1 MNEAEFT
8 HPFRQRLTRTQRLVV
23 KFGSGMLVASDHRL
37 DEHRMESL
45 VRSLVNL
52 LDRGI
57 KIVIVTSGAVA
68 AGAPIL
74 GLARKAKT
82 IPQKQACAAIGQS
95 LLMAVYERLFSERG
109 HHTAQILLTQDDVRH
124 RQRYLNAKN
133 TLETLLSE
141 GIVPIVNEN
150 DTVVVEEIKF
160 GDNDQLSAQVA
171 ALVGADLLLL
181 LSTVA
186 GLFEKNPGQGESL
199 EKPIPFVERIRTS
212 HFNYAQDQLKP
223 TSISSGGM
231 KSKLMAIEKAG
242 QYGIPAVLASGLEE
256 GIIDR
261 VVSGY
266 EEGTLFLPSEDRLS
280 ARKYWIMHTLA
291 PRGTLT
297 VDSGAVRVLR
307 EQGKSLLP
315 IGITGVE
322 GNFRSGDC
330 VRIVGP
336 DGLEFAHGLT
346 YYNSQ
351 EVASIRGRRSEEIES
366 KLGYRYYDEVI
377 HRDNLVLIR

>member
-1 MNEAEFT
+1 M
-8 HPFRQRLTRTQRLVV
+8 RQRLTRTQRLVV
-23 KFGSGMLVASDHRL
+23 KFGSGMLVGRHHRL
-37 DEHRMESL
+37 DEPRMESLVESL
-45 VRSLVNL
+45 VRSL
-52 LDRGI
+52 DRGI
-57 KIVIVTSGAVA
+57 KVVIVSSGAVA

-95 LLMAVYERLFSERG
+95 LLMAVYEKLFSKRG
-109 HHTAQILLTQDDVRH
+109 HHTAQILLTQDDVRN
-124 RQRYLNAKN
+124 RQRYLNARN
-133 TLETLLSE
+133 TFETLLSE
-141 GIVPIVNEN
+141 GIVPVVNEN

-171 ALVGADLLLL
+171 ALIGADLLLL

-186 GLFEKNPGQGESL
+186 GLYEMNPVPGRDL
-199 EKPIPFVERIRTS
+199 EKPIPLVERIRPS
-212 HFNYAQDQLKP
+212 HFSFAQDQLKP

-231 KSKLMAIEKAG
+231 TSKLMAIEKAG
-242 QYGIPAVLASGLEE
+242 QYGIPAVLASGLER

-261 VVSGY
+261 VISGE

-291 PRGTLT
+291 PRGTVT

-315 IGITGVE
+315 IGIIGVE
-322 GNFRSGDC
+322 GNFRPGDS

-346 YYNSQ
+346 YYSSR
-351 EVASIRGRRSEEIES
+351 EIASIRGCRSEDIES
-366 KLGYRYYDEVI
+366 RLGYRYYDEVI

>member
-1 MNEAEFT
+1 MNEAGFT
-8 HPFRQRLTRTQRLVV
+8 HPMRQRLTRTQRLVV
-23 KFGSGMLVASDHRL
+23 KFGSGMLVGRHHRL
-37 DEHRMESL
+37 DEPRMESL
-45 VRSLVNL
+45 VESLVRL

-57 KIVIVTSGAVA
+57 KVVIVSSGAVA

-95 LLMAVYERLFSERG
+95 LLMAVYEKLFSKRG
-109 HHTAQILLTQDDVRH
+109 HHTAQILLTQDDVRN
-124 RQRYLNAKN
+124 RQRYLNARN
-133 TLETLLSE
+133 TFETLLSE
-141 GIVPIVNEN
+141 GIVPVVNEN

-171 ALVGADLLLL
+171 ALIGADLLLL

-186 GLFEKNPGQGESL
+186 GLYEMNPVPGRDL
-199 EKPIPFVERIRTS
+199 EKPIPLVERIRPS
-212 HFNYAQDQLKP
+212 HFSFAQDQLKP

-231 KSKLMAIEKAG
+231 TSKLMAIEKAG
-242 QYGIPAVLASGLEE
+242 QYGIPAVLASGLER

-261 VVSGY
+261 VISGE

-291 PRGTLT
+291 PRGTVT

-315 IGITGVE
+315 IGIIGVE
-322 GNFRSGDC
+322 GNFRPGDS

-346 YYNSQ
+346 YYSSR
-351 EVASIRGRRSEEIES
+351 EIASIRGCRSEDIES
-366 KLGYRYYDEVI
+366 RLGYRYYDEVI

>member
-1 MNEAEFT
+1 MNQEAFI
-8 HPFRQRLTRTQRLVV
+8 HPFRDRLTRTQRLVV
-23 KFGSGMLVASDHRL
+23 KFGSGMLVGADHRL
-37 DEHRMESL
+37 DERRMESL
-45 VRSLVNL
+45 VQSLVNL
-52 LDRGI
+52 LNRGLR
-57 KIVIVTSGAVA
+57 IVIVTSGAVA
-68 AGAPIL
+68 AGAPVL

-95 LLMAVYERLFSERG
+95 LLMALYERLFSERG
-109 HHTAQILLTQDDVRH
+109 HHTAQVLLTQDDVRN
-124 RQRYLNAKN
+124 RQRYLNARN
-133 TLETLLSE
+133 TFETLLSE

-171 ALVGADLLLL
+171 ALVGADLLLM

-186 GLFEKNPGQGESL
+186 GLYEKNPGKGAGPDN
-199 EKPIPFVERIRTS
+199 PIPLVERIRPS

-231 KSKLMAIEKAG
+231 KSKLMAIEKAR
-242 QYGIPAVLASGLEE
+242 QYGIPAVLASGLRD

-261 VVSGY
+261 IISGV
-266 EEGTLFLPSEDRLS
+266 EEGTLFLPAEDRLS

-291 PRGTLT
+291 PRGTVT
-297 VDSGAVRVLR
+297 VDAGAVKVLR

-322 GNFRSGDC
+322 GSFRPGDS

-336 DGLEFAHGLT
+336 DGQEFAHGLS
-346 YYNSQ
+346 YYSSQ
-351 EVASIRGRRSEEIES
+351 EIASIRGCRSEDIES
-366 KLGYRYYDEVI
+366 RLGYRYYDEVI